1 MSNKPTTII
10 DELVAAARGVAA
22 ILMGDRR
29 AAACFDF
36 SPRGLTGSFIAF
48 LVATAA
54 SAYLPTVGGSGDA
67 QLPTW
72 RLLAMAGFLFVVQ
85 VGFSALVL
93 RQLKRLDAFVPYLT
107 ADNWATFFVT
117 AISSVFLVLGVSE
130 YVVSLVVGL
139 FVLVIEINIA
149 RLIMT
154 LRPWQV
160 VLFLVA
166 QLVAVSIGLI
176 IVGVV
181 FPLPDIVPAATAG

>member
-1 MSNKPTTII
+1 
-10 DELVAAARGVAA
+10 
-22 ILMGDRR
+22 
-29 AAACFDF
+29 
-36 SPRGLTGSFIAF
+36 
-48 LVATAA
+48 
-54 SAYLPTVGGSGDA
+54 
-67 QLPTW
+67 
-72 RLLAMAGFLFVVQ
+72 
-85 VGFSALVL
+85 
-93 RQLKRLDAFVPYLT
+93 
-107 ADNWATFFVT
+107 
-117 AISSVFLVLGVSE
+117 VFLVLGVSE

-176 IVGVV
+176 IVGLV